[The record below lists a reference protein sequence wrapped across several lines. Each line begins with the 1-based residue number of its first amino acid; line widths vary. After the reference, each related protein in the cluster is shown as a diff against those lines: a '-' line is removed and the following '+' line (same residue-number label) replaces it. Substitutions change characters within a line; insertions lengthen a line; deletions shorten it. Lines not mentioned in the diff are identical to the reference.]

1 MDKQKLK
8 KNIISIC
15 IDSLEKSAQITC
27 ETIDDILQTTSEYE
41 GDHDIFD
48 PFKGEMMKKKDLHVK
63 QLEKIL
69 DDIKL
74 INKAESN
81 RQSEKVE
88 FGSVV
93 ITDKQKMF
101 IAVALGKIQVENDFY
116 YAISTQVPVFKAMK
130 DLKVGDSFSINNNQ
144 FTIKDIF

>member
-8 KNIISIC
+8 KNIINIC
-15 IDSLEKSAQITC
+15 IDTLEKSAQIVR
-27 ETIDDILQTTSEYE
+27 ETIDEIIQTAIEYE

-48 PFKGEMMKKKDLHVK
+48 PFKGEMMKKKDMQVK
-63 QLEKIL
+63 HLENYL

-74 INKAESN
+74 IKKADPD
-81 RQSEKVE
+81 RISEKVE
-88 FGSVV
+88 FGSIV

-101 IAVALGKIQVENDFY
+101 IAVALGKIQIEGEIYF
-116 YAISTQVPVFKAMK
+116 AISTQVPVFKAMQ
-130 DLKVGDSFSINNNQ
+130 DLKVGDTFTINNNQ

>member
-8 KNIISIC
+8 KNIITIC
-15 IDSLEKSAQITC
+15 IDSLEKSAQITR
-27 ETIDDILQTTSEYE
+27 ETIDEILQTTSEYE

-48 PFKGEMMKKKDLHVK
+48 PFKGEMMKKKDLQVK
-63 QLEKIL
+63 QLENFL

-74 INKAESN
+74 INKADPNKISD
-81 RQSEKVE
+81 KVE

-101 IAVALGKIQVENDFY
+101 IAVAIGKIQVEGETYF
-116 YAISTQVPVFKAMK
+116 AISTLVPVFKAMQ
-130 DLKVGDSFSINNNQ
+130 DLKVGDSFSINNNK

>member
-1 MDKQKLK
+1 MDKKKLK
-8 KNIISIC
+8 KNIINIC
-15 IDSLEKSAQITC
+15 IDTLEKSAHTVR
-27 ETIDDILQTTSEYE
+27 ETIDEIIQTAIEYE

-48 PFKGEMMKKKDLHVK
+48 PFKGEMMKKKDMQVK
-63 QLEKIL
+63 QLENYL

-74 INKAESN
+74 IKKADPN
-81 RQSEKVE
+81 RISEKVE

-101 IAVALGKIQVENDFY
+101 IAVALGKIQIEGEIYF
-116 YAISTQVPVFKAMK
+116 AISTQVPVFKAMQ
-130 DLKVGDSFSINNNQ
+130 DLKVGKSFTINNNQ

>member
-8 KNIISIC
+8 KNIITIC
-15 IDSLEKSAQITC
+15 IDSLEKSAQITR

-48 PFKGEMMKKKDLHVK
+48 PFKGEMMKKKDLQVK
-63 QLEKIL
+63 HLENFL

-74 INKAESN
+74 IKKADPNKISD
-81 RQSEKVE
+81 KVE

-93 ITDKQKMF
+93 ITNKQKMF
-101 IAVALGKIQVENDFY
+101 IAVALGKIQVEGETY